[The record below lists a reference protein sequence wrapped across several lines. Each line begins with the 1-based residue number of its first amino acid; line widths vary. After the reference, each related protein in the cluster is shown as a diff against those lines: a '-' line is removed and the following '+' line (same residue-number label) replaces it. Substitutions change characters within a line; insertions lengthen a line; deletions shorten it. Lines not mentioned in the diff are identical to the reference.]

1 MSRGHCGDNDGPS
14 GHSVMAKGKRYR
26 LITGVIAVSLGLML
40 VVSTG
45 AKVAVA
51 ASATPQ
57 RGGTLVLAGTGDI
70 DFMYPPAGYNTTTHT
85 EERAWTRQLFSYP
98 ASPVAKV
105 VDNPVPDVAAVMPT
119 TANGGITDGGS
130 IYTIKLR
137 SGVMWNTSPPR
148 PVVAGDFVRAFRI
161 LCNPV
166 APVGAPGYFEST
178 IVGMTAYCAQESK
191 VAGTAAA
198 IAKFVTTND
207 LSGVQAPNSSTLVF
221 HLTHPTS
228 DFLDIIAE
236 PFASAVPVEYLKYV
250 PNSAAF
256 DAHTL
261 SDGPYEISKYVPG
274 SNITLVRNPVWKASS
289 DPIRKAYVDKI
300 VINEGET
307 SEAVQQQIQTGTAD
321 MEWDIPPPTP
331 DLPSL
336 YGNPDFT
343 VDSSGEVTYLIE
355 NLQSPNNA
363 GSMKKVKVRQALQYA
378 IDKTALGQ
386 LLGGPKIAYP
396 VSQMLS
402 TIDIGYKPFNLYP
415 TPGNNGDPAKTKQL
429 LAAAG
434 YPHGL
439 TLKLAYSNTGENGA
453 LAQSIQSDL
462 KAAGVTVQLV
472 PATQTNFNDKYVG
485 SPSSARSGVWDL
497 ALSEWVPDWFGD
509 NGRSVLEPM
518 TDGPHYG
525 PETVDYADYN
535 SPVVNKLVAKALSLP
550 ASDEAQ
556 VAAAWNQVSMQT
568 EKDSPYIPLVS
579 QNVPLFT
586 SSRVMN
592 AVYLPINENFDITNI
607 WLKGA

>member
-1 MSRGHCGDNDGPS
+1 MTAPGIGR
-14 GHSVMAKGKRYR
+14 R
-26 LITGVIAVSLGLML
+26 LVTGLIAVPVAVAMVAFAGGS
-40 VVSTG
+40 S
-45 AKVAVA
+45 AVA
-51 ASATPQ
+51 ASSGTPQ
-57 RGGTLVLAGTGDI
+57 RGGTLTVAGTGDI

-98 ASPVAKV
+98 ASSVAKV

-119 TANGGITDGGS
+119 TANGGISDGGS
-130 IYTIKLR
+130 TYTIKLR
-137 SGVMWNTSPPR
+137 SGVMWDSSPPR
-148 PVVAGDFVRAFRI
+148 PVVAGDFVRAFRL

-178 IVGMTAYCAQESK
+178 IVGMKAYCAAESK
-191 VAGTAAA
+191 VTGTAAA

-207 LSGVQAPNSSTLVF
+207 LAGVQAPNKSTIVF

-261 SDGPYEISKYVPG
+261 SDGPYKVSEYLPG
-274 SNITLVRNPVWKASS
+274 SKIVLVRNPVWKAST
-289 DPIRKAYVDKI
+289 DPIRKAYVNQIDI
-300 VINEGET
+300 DEGQT
-307 SEAVQQQIQTGTAD
+307 SEAVQEEIQTGTAD

-336 YGNPDFT
+336 YGNPDFS
-343 VDSSGEVTYLIE
+343 VNSSGEVTYLIV
-355 NLQSPNNA
+355 NTQSPSNG
-363 GSMKKVKVRQALQYA
+363 GSLKKVKVREALNYA

-396 VSQMLS
+396 VSQLLTTS
-402 TIDIGYKPFNLYP
+402 DIGYKPFNLYP
-415 TPGNNGDPAKTKQL
+415 TPGNNGDPAKTKQV

-439 TLKLAYSNTGENGA
+439 TLKLAYANTGDYPA
-453 LAQSIQSDL
+453 LAESIQSDL
-462 KAAGVTVQLV
+462 KAAGVTVELV
-472 PATQTNFNDKYVG
+472 PATQQNFNDKYVG

-497 ALSEWVPDWFGD
+497 ALTEWVPDWFGD

-518 TDGPHYG
+518 TDGPDYG

-535 SPVVNKLVAKALSLP
+535 SPVVNSLVAKALSLP

-556 VAAAWNQVSMQT
+556 VASIWNQVSTQT

-579 QNVPLFT
+579 QNVPLFH

-592 AVYLPINENFDITNI
+592 AIYLPINENFDITNI